1 MIKTFY
7 TYGVTCLL
15 AILFACQQE
24 SLTEATKGSFSVS
37 LADEALLATTKAQQ
51 SISDETAKQ
60 FHLCIRNEAGYTL
73 YDDAWTNQPIPAPEG
88 SYTLEASMGKNA
100 DVAFDSPYYTGE
112 AKATIQP
119 KQAASVT
126 IPCKV
131 ANALVSI
138 NWENKEALDQVFT
151 NYGVKVVVN
160 QASAQLTS
168 SEPNRKVYLKAGEAV
183 AFYFVGTLRSTS
195 EEKTAQMTSDKLPQ
209 KLNAAQHLILT
220 LKTDDRLAMQIEKA
234 EIKTETINATI
245 PLERLPKPKVTG
257 FANQATSLTYTET
270 ADAIDAR
277 LAFTASH
284 AIQDLEFTLDF
295 GDEQLQSLNKTY
307 LLSNLTEA
315 DKQSLSRA
323 GITLNT
329 QGTEGNID
337 LTQLTA
343 SLRTNKGEAVDNRIT
358 LRVKANDRWSSEAE
372 AAPVY
377 TIQTVKPEFSVSID
391 ERNCWSREF
400 TIDEVSIQTGNA
412 DKIKSN
418 LTYQYFDGTSW
429 IDCQTREA
437 QKGRTQQFTK
447 AAEELTKKSYPV
459 RALYRGA
466 VASTGD
472 VTATLEE
479 PTPIP
484 NGDMEEW
491 QIDNY
496 LDYRDKKFYS
506 FNPWAAGESSGFWDT
521 NNLFTTRHRRNSS
534 SATMYKY
541 NGMPAVSLV
550 PGRSGLAAELRST
563 ANGRANTKFI
573 GHTEQ
578 DYNKVAGE
586 LYTGT
591 AKVKTG
597 GNDAN
602 ASSDTYERIKDSQF
616 SSRPTTLQFWY
627 KYLPFDE
634 SEKFSVLVELYDNEG
649 NLMATNSVENGT
661 NTGATWTM
669 MQVPVDYTSNEK
681 CAYLHILFCSTTV
694 TGKNMKYKT
703 CTYTL
708 YKSLTDTYT
717 YEPSY
722 VGSVLTIDDI
732 QLIYDK

>member
-60 FHLCIRNEAGYTL
+60 FHLCIRNEARYTL

-126 IPCKV
+126 IPCRV

-160 QASAQLTS
+160 QASAQLTP

-183 AFYFVGTLRSTS
+183 AFYFVGTLRSTG
-195 EEKTAQMTSDKLPQ
+195 EEKTAQMKSDKLPQ
-209 KLNAAQHLILT
+209 KLNAAQHLIMT

-234 EIKTETINATI
+234 EIKTETISATI
-245 PLERLPKPKVTG
+245 PLEWLPKPKVTG

-284 AIQDLEFTLDF
+284 AIQDVEFTLDF

-307 LLSNLTEA
+307 LLSNLTDAE
-315 DKQSLSRA
+315 KQSLSQA

-372 AAPVY
+372 AAPVF
-377 TIQTVKPEFSVSID
+377 TIQTVKPEFSVSIYPK
-391 ERNCWSREF
+391 NIWTKEF
-400 TIDEVSIQTGNA
+400 TVNEIVSDDIHSGNA
-412 DKIKSN
+412 NKILSDIS
-418 LTYQYFDGTSW
+418 YQYSSDGISW
-429 IDCQTREA
+429 ETISDRYKSQ
-437 QKGRTQQFTK
+437 
-447 AAEELTKKSYPV
+447 LTPGSTCFI
-459 RALYRGA
+459 RALYRNA
-466 VASTGD
+466 VPSTIKEFSLYQ
-472 VTATLEE
+472 AAA
-479 PTPIP
+479 IP
-484 NGDMEEW
+484 YGDMEDWSESTKKLNKGSDLISKIYVTAYSPANNVW
-491 QIDNY
+491 ACVNEKTFEGSPNVSSTYNLNPSTYRVAGVTGYAAALRTVGWDNGAGNTSTLTYHIAAGKLFLGSYSYDHSSNKDNY
-496 LDYRDKKFYS
+496 DYGIESASRPTRLQFQYKYTPYNKDS
-506 FNPWAAGESSGFWDT
+506 FKAWIRLENRSLINGEIVSSTLGTGEIVNGDQKDS
-521 NNLFTTRHRRNSS
+521 FTTGEISIDYSPYENAENLPITHIVVAFSS
-534 SATMYKY
+534 SANCSDIEKTETDNLKGY
-541 NGMPAVSLV
+541 VV
-550 PGRSGLAAELRST
+550 SGL
-563 ANGRANTKFI
+563 
-573 GHTEQ
+573 
-578 DYNKVAGE
+578 NK
-586 LYTGT
+586 
-591 AKVKTG
+591 AK
-597 GNDAN
+597 D
-602 ASSDTYERIKDSQF
+602 
-616 SSRPTTLQFWY
+616 
-627 KYLPFDE
+627 
-634 SEKFSVLVELYDNEG
+634 
-649 NLMATNSVENGT
+649 
-661 NTGATWTM
+661 
-669 MQVPVDYTSNEK
+669 
-681 CAYLHILFCSTTV
+681 
-694 TGKNMKYKT
+694 
-703 CTYTL
+703 
-708 YKSLTDTYT
+708 
-717 YEPSY
+717 
-722 VGSVLTIDDI
+722 GSVLTIDDI

>member
-1 MIKTFY
+1 MIKTLY

-15 AILFACQQE
+15 AILLFACQQE

-160 QASAQLTS
+160 QASAQLTP

-183 AFYFVGTLRSTS
+183 AFYFVGTLRSTG
-195 EEKTAQMTSDKLPQ
+195 EKKTAQMTSEQLPQ
-209 KLNAAQHLILT
+209 KLDAAQHLILT

-234 EIKTETINATI
+234 EIKTETISATI
-245 PLERLPKPKVTG
+245 PLEWLPKPKVTG

-284 AIQDLEFTLDF
+284 TIQDLEFTLDF

-307 LLSNLTEA
+307 LLSNLTDAE
-315 DKQSLSRA
+315 KQSLSQA

-377 TIQTVKPEFSVSID
+377 TIQTVKPEFSVSVYPKNIWTKEFTVNELMAEQVTSGSYEQLKKGMTYQYSED
-391 ERNCWSREF
+391 GTNWKDITTDLCQKGLSPNKAYYVRSCYREGIYSQSERITTYPETALSSVDMESW
-400 TIDEVSIQTGNA
+400 TIDEIGYYYNA
-412 DKIKSN
+412 IAWKKYPV
-418 LTYQYFDGTSW
+418 LTYS
-429 IDCQTREA
+429 
-437 QKGRTQQFTK
+437 
-447 AAEELTKKSYPV
+447 V
-459 RALYRGA
+459 
-466 VASTGD
+466 
-472 VTATLEE
+472 
-479 PTPIP
+479 
-484 NGDMEEW
+484 
-491 QIDNY
+491 
-496 LDYRDKKFYS
+496 
-506 FNPWAAGESSGFWDT
+506 SGWTT
-521 NNLFTTRHRRNSS
+521 NNDFTTRYRDQWTPPFSTLYH
-534 SATMYKY
+534 Y
-541 NGMPAVSLV
+541 NTFPAVSCTKEAH
-550 PGRSGLAAELRST
+550 GGTWAAELRNT
-563 ANGRANTKFI
+563 AAGRGNTSSSKSSY
-573 GHTEQ
+573 
-578 DYNKVAGE
+578 DVNNVPGE
-586 LYTGT
+586 LFLG
-591 AKVKTG
+591 KIEVKTE
-597 GNDAN
+597 GNATSPKDSYTITQGIAYASKPTALAFYYKYKPFKTDAWKVSIALLDEN
-602 ASSDTYERIKDSQF
+602 DQVMATKEVEKGDATDADFQKEVIPFEYNDELYAKPAKICVYFASS
-616 SSRPTTLQFWY
+616 
-627 KYLPFDE
+627 
-634 SEKFSVLVELYDNEG
+634 KFS
-649 NLMATNSVENGT
+649 
-661 NTGATWTM
+661 GADL
-669 MQVPVDYTSNEK
+669 PYESRD
-681 CAYLHILFCSTTV
+681 I
-694 TGKNMKYKT
+694 
-703 CTYTL
+703 TL
-708 YKSLTDTYT
+708 YKKDGNTQ
-717 YEPSY
+717 SY
-722 VGSVLTIDDI
+722 PTLSGSALIIDDI

>member
-51 SISDETAKQ
+51 AISDETAKQ

-160 QASAQLTS
+160 QASAQLTP

-245 PLERLPKPKVTG
+245 PLEWLPKPKVTG
-257 FANQATSLTYTET
+257 FANQATNLTYTET

-284 AIQDLEFTLDF
+284 AIQDVEFTLAF
-295 GDEQLQSLNKTY
+295 GDEQLQSLNKKY
-307 LLSNLTEA
+307 LLSRLTDAE
-315 DKQSLSRA
+315 KQSLNQA

-372 AAPVY
+372 ATPVY

-400 TIDEVSIQTGNA
+400 TIDEVSIKTGNA

-466 VASTGD
+466 VASTGYE
-472 VTATLEE
+472 TATLEE

-491 QIDNY
+491 QKVKTKWDFPTY
-496 LDYRDKKFYS
+496 Q
-506 FNPWAAGESSGFWDT
+506 PWASGAQEQWNT
-521 NNLFTTRHRRNSS
+521 NNEFTLRYNIKLFLSS
-534 SATMYKY
+534 Y
-541 NGMPAVSLV
+541 NGFPAVSYSYNAH
-550 PGRSGLAAELRST
+550 GGSRSAELRNT
-563 ANGRANTKFI
+563 AAGPAGTGGDKNI
-573 GHTEQ
+573 GAIV
-578 DYNKVAGE
+578 YPANKVAGM
-586 LYTGT
+586 LFLGDYTGT
-591 AKVKTG
+591 TSTAKADGSITIDEG
-597 GNDAN
+597 RA
-602 ASSDTYERIKDSQF
+602 F
-616 SSRPTTLQFWY
+616 SSRPTQISYWFMYEPHGTDTHDMVVKVFDAANNEIASCSYASNEAQTMWKQVTLPIQ
-627 KYLPFDE
+627 
-634 SEKFSVLVELYDNEG
+634 
-649 NLMATNSVENGT
+649 
-661 NTGATWTM
+661 
-669 MQVPVDYTSNEK
+669 YTSEAKAAKLYVFFESSNAGQGKVPYEERK
-681 CAYLHILFCSTTV
+681 KIVLADDKERTTHYGSILR
-694 TGKNMKYKT
+694 
-703 CTYTL
+703 
-708 YKSLTDTYT
+708 
-717 YEPSY
+717 
-722 VGSVLTIDDI
+722 IDDI

>member
-1 MIKTFY
+1 MIKTLY

-15 AILFACQQE
+15 AILLFACQQE

-51 SISDETAKQ
+51 AISDETAKQ

-160 QASAQLTS
+160 QASAQLTP
-168 SEPNRKVYLKAGEAV
+168 SEPNRKAYLKAGEAV
-183 AFYFVGTLRSTS
+183 AFYFVGTLRSTG
-195 EEKTAQMTSDKLPQ
+195 EEKTAQMTSDKLPSQ
-209 KLNAAQHLILT
+209 LNAAQHLILT

-234 EIKTETINATI
+234 EIKTETISATI
-245 PLERLPKPKVTG
+245 PLEWLPKPKVTG

-277 LAFTASH
+277 LVFTASH

-307 LLSNLTEA
+307 QLSNLTDAE
-315 DKQSLSRA
+315 KQSLSQA

-343 SLRTNKGEAVDNRIT
+343 SLRTNKGETVDNRIT

-377 TIQTVKPEFSVSID
+377 TIQTVKPEFSVSVYPKNI
-391 ERNCWSREF
+391 WTKEF
-400 TIDEVSIQTGNA
+400 TVNEVVSEDIHSGNTN
-412 DKIKSN
+412 KILSD
-418 LTYQYFDGTSW
+418 LSYQYSSDGISW
-429 IDCQTREA
+429 ETISDRYKSQ
-437 QKGRTQQFTK
+437 
-447 AAEELTKKSYPV
+447 LTPGSTCFI
-459 RALYRGA
+459 RALYRNA
-466 VASTGD
+466 VPSTIKEFSLYQ
-472 VTATLEE
+472 AEA
-479 PTPIP
+479 IP
-484 NGDMEEW
+484 YGDMEDWSESTKELNKGSLLYPFYPYINVTAYSPANNVW
-491 QIDNY
+491 ACVNKKTFEGSPNVSSTYNLNPSTYRVSGVTGYAAALRTVGWDNGAGNTSTLTYHIAAGKLFLGSYSYDHSSNKDNY
-496 LDYRDKKFYS
+496 DYGIESVSRPTRLQFQYKYAPYNKDS
-506 FNPWAAGESSGFWDT
+506 FKAWIRLENRSLINGEIVSSTLGTGEIVNGDQKDS
-521 NNLFTTRHRRNSS
+521 FTTGEISIDYSPYENAENLPITHIVVAFSS
-534 SATMYKY
+534 SANCSDIEKTETDNLKGY
-541 NGMPAVSLV
+541 VV
-550 PGRSGLAAELRST
+550 SGL
-563 ANGRANTKFI
+563 
-573 GHTEQ
+573 
-578 DYNKVAGE
+578 NK
-586 LYTGT
+586 
-591 AKVKTG
+591 AK
-597 GNDAN
+597 D
-602 ASSDTYERIKDSQF
+602 
-616 SSRPTTLQFWY
+616 
-627 KYLPFDE
+627 
-634 SEKFSVLVELYDNEG
+634 
-649 NLMATNSVENGT
+649 
-661 NTGATWTM
+661 
-669 MQVPVDYTSNEK
+669 
-681 CAYLHILFCSTTV
+681 
-694 TGKNMKYKT
+694 
-703 CTYTL
+703 
-708 YKSLTDTYT
+708 
-717 YEPSY
+717 
-722 VGSVLTIDDI
+722 GSVLTIDDI

>member
-60 FHLCIRNEAGYTL
+60 FHLTIRNEAGYTL

-234 EIKTETINATI
+234 EIKTETISATI
-245 PLERLPKPKVTG
+245 PLEWLPKPKVTG
-257 FANQATSLTYTET
+257 FANQATNLTYTET

-284 AIQDLEFTLDF
+284 AIQDVEFTLDF

-307 LLSNLTEA
+307 LLSNLTDAE
-315 DKQSLSRA
+315 KQSLSQA

-372 AAPVY
+372 AAPIY
-377 TIQTVKPEFSVSID
+377 TIQTVKPEFSVSVD

-418 LTYQYFDGTSW
+418 LTYQYFNGTSW

-447 AAEELTKKSYPV
+447 AAEELTEKSYPV

-466 VASTGD
+466 VASTGYE
-472 VTATLEE
+472 TATLEE

-491 QIDNY
+491 HYKSYTNAAKIVTYFPWSSDGSSFWNTNNEFTTRYRQKTFAKPYNSFPAVSYVGSTYAHSGKKAAELRNTAAGAANTLPNNFKEVNRVAGILFTGDFSANTGMIPKDSYTKTDGRNWSTRPSALRFYYKYAPLGTDSWRATIELWDESKNLIASKTLESSDQIDNY
-496 LDYRDKKFYS
+496 EEITMNIDFKSDSKCKYIYVCFQS
-506 FNPWAAGESSGFWDT
+506 TINEGANMPWE
-521 NNLFTTRHRRNSS
+521 
-534 SATMYKY
+534 K
-541 NGMPAVSLV
+541 
-550 PGRSGLAAELRST
+550 
-563 ANGRANTKFI
+563 
-573 GHTEQ
+573 
-578 DYNKVAGE
+578 
-586 LYTGT
+586 
-591 AKVKTG
+591 
-597 GNDAN
+597 
-602 ASSDTYERIKDSQF
+602 KDS
-616 SSRPTTLQFWY
+616 
-627 KYLPFDE
+627 
-634 SEKFSVLVELYDNEG
+634 
-649 NLMATNSVENGT
+649 
-661 NTGATWTM
+661 
-669 MQVPVDYTSNEK
+669 
-681 CAYLHILFCSTTV
+681 
-694 TGKNMKYKT
+694 
-703 CTYTL
+703 YTL
-708 YKSLTDTYT
+708 WQEDKPIVYNDTRVNT
-717 YEPSY
+717 HPI
-722 VGSVLTIDDI
+722 GSVLTIDDI